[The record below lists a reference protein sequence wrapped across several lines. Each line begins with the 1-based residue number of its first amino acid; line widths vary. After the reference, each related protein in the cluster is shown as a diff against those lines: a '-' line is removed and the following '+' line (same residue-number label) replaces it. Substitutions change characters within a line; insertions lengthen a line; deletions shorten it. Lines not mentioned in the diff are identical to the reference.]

1 MFKKTSFLKGCKDK
15 VSSNRS
21 VEWGSFRLLYCLPLS
36 TKQAASLS

>member
-21 VEWGSFRLLYCLPLS
+21 VEWALS
-36 TKQAASLS
+36 DGFIAFP